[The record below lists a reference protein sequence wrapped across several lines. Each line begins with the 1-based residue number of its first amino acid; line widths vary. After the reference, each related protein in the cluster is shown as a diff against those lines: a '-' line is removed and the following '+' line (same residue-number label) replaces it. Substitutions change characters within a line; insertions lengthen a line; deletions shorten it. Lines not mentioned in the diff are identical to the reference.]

1 MGHPGLDLK
10 AAMHLLVYSLHC
22 PFPANNGAKM
32 RTAALL
38 RALAAEGHQV
48 TLVAF
53 ASRREPWDV
62 APLGA
67 LCVKHRLVPLDPP
80 ALTGGAG
87 LARRARALLS
97 RQPYAALRY
106 GSGAMQAL
114 LSRTLE
120 PVRFDAVICDLP
132 YGAANLPAAGLG
144 NIPLILHAHNV
155 EHDLLR
161 QYARLA
167 PNPAVRLYAQLEAS
181 RMRRWEQGIAR
192 RAAAVLACSEAD
204 RRRFLRLAPQT
215 PVVVA
220 PNVLCLSD
228 YAVAAG
234 GDDRTLIYPGG
245 LDWLPNRDAVAFFAG
260 AILPLIRREAPR
272 ARLVAA
278 GRNPPRAF
286 ARRWRRAAG
295 VEFTGTLPDLR
306 PVIRQAAVAV
316 VPLRIGGG
324 TRLKI
329 LEAAALGRAVISTRI
344 GAEGLNFTPGTE
356 IELADSPA
364 DFARA
369 AVALLRDRPRRI
381 ALGAAARQRVESGH
395 GLSQLRQALRE
406 ALALAAQPARQAE
419 CTAGAAPR

>member
-10 AAMHLLVYSLHC
+10 VAMRLLVYSLHC
-22 PFPANNGAKM
+22 PFPVNNGAKM

-38 RALAAEGHQV
+38 RALAADEHQI

-53 ASRREPWDV
+53 GSRREAWDT

-67 LCVKHRLVPLDPP
+67 LCITHRLVPLDLP
-80 ALTGGAG
+80 AMTSGTG
-87 LARRARALLS
+87 LARRARVLFSA
-97 RQPYAALRY
+97 QPFAAARY
-106 GSGAMQAL
+106 TSPEMRAL

-120 PVRFDAVICDLP
+120 SAHFDALICDVP
-132 YGAANLPAAGLG
+132 YGAGNLPGLG
-144 NIPLILHAHNV
+144 DLPVILHTHNV

-167 PNPAVRLYAQLEAS
+167 GNPALRLYARIEAN
-181 RMRRWEQGIAR
+181 RMRQWEQALLR
-192 RAAAVLACSEAD
+192 RAVAVLACSQAD
-204 RRRFLRLAPQT
+204 RRRFLALAPRT
-215 PVVVA
+215 PVLVA
-220 PNVLCLSD
+220 PNVLSLSD
-228 YAVAAG
+228 YAAAPG

-245 LDWLPNRDAVAFFAG
+245 LDWLPNRDAVAFFAS
-260 AILPLIRREAPR
+260 AVLPLIRSWAPQ

-306 PVIRQAAVAV
+306 PVIRQAAMTV

-329 LEAAALGRAVISTRI
+329 LESAALGRAVVSTQL
-344 GAEGLNFTPGTE
+344 GAEGLGFRPGRE
-356 IELADSPA
+356 IEIADRPA

-369 AVALLRDRPRRI
+369 VIGLLRDRPRRL
-381 ALGAAARQRVESGH
+381 ALGAAARERVERCH
-395 GLSQLRQALRE
+395 GLGQLRESLRE
-406 ALALAAQPARQAE
+406 ALALAAQSRHPARRTAQA
-419 CTAGAAPR
+419 ALG

>member
-1 MGHPGLDLK
+1 
-10 AAMHLLVYSLHC
+10 MHLLVYSLHC

-48 TLVAF
+48 ALVAF
-53 ASRREPWDV
+53 ASRREPWDA

-67 LCVKHRLVPLDPP
+67 LCVSHRLVPWNPP
-80 ALTGGAG
+80 PLTGRAG
-87 LARRARALLS
+87 LAGRARALLS
-97 RQPYAALRY
+97 PQPYAARRY
-106 GSGAMQAL
+106 TSGAMQAL

-120 PVRFDAVICDLP
+120 SQRCDAVICDLP
-132 YGAANLPAAGLG
+132 YGTANLPAAGLR
-144 NIPLILHAHNV
+144 NVPVILHAHNV

-161 QYARLA
+161 QYGHLTA
-167 PNPAVRLYAQLEAS
+167 NPVVSLYAQLEAS
-181 RMRRWEQGIAR
+181 RMRQWEQAIAR
-192 RAAAVLACSEAD
+192 RAAAVLACSDAD
-204 RRRFLRLAPQT
+204 RRRFLHLAPQT
-215 PVVVA
+215 PVVVT

-228 YAVAAG
+228 YAATSG

-245 LDWLPNRDAVAFFAG
+245 LDWLPNRDAVAFFASS
-260 AILPLIRREAPR
+260 ILPLIRREAPR

-286 ARRWRRAAG
+286 ARHWRRAAG

-306 PVIRQAAVAV
+306 PVIRQAAMTV

-344 GAEGLNFTPGTE
+344 GAEGLNFTPGVE
-356 IELADSPA
+356 IELADGPA

-369 AVALLRDRPRRI
+369 AAALLRDRPRRL
-381 ALGAAARQRVESGH
+381 ALGAAARQRVERCH

-406 ALALAAQPARQAE
+406 ALAVAAPSAHRAE
-419 CTAGAAPR
+419 CAAGPVPR